1 MTDGVLHSPLVL
13 AFRDDSRGMHLGQ
26 HECHPKCRLNVA
38 ATMDTKNWGIGPPGF
53 RQAAPKRVFFLWQH
67 GFRPRILTHQTWIS
81 VYTYREKITNSGY
94 TIYDNFF
101 RGVAILRGCLYGA
114 CAHNFGRWEPFGDYR
129 HANSMPL
136 AWFSS
141 DKPCF
146 QTKYG
151 EQCVCMHACLSFV
164 CLSALFVYL
173 KNGTLK
179 LGLLLCTLPVAVD
192 RSDSDD
198 NAIRYVLPVLLM
210 TSYVFTHWDLR
221 TAKSC
226 ARISVRLMVNYSH
239 ELSCRLIRHA
249 VTLASY
255 AVAANSASGG
265 GRSLLSTISLLIMMG
280 WLFQGSQQTI
290 LISDKSRRIVLA
302 LSAVYAETA
311 LLRLQRIYCTNV
323 TQQVH
328 EFTTNPQQIDGVW
341 ALTVGLQENRG
352 LKICKITAASRKNWK
367 KWR

>member
-1 MTDGVLHSPLVL
+1 MT
-13 AFRDDSRGMHLGQ
+13 
-26 HECHPKCRLNVA
+26 
-38 ATMDTKNWGIGPPGF
+38 T
-53 RQAAPKRVFFLWQH
+53 
-67 GFRPRILTHQTWIS
+67 RILTTHSDTPDVNQCVHVPWKN
-81 VYTYREKITNSGY
+81 YKFRL
-94 TIYDNFF
+94 YDIWQFF
-101 RGVAILRGCLYGA
+101 SGVAILRGCLYGA

-141 DKPCF
+141 DKPCS

-249 VTLASY
+249 VTLSSY

-265 GRSLLSTISLLIMMG
+265 GDEVCYPRFLC
-280 WLFQGSQQTI
+280 WLWWVDCSKDP
-290 LISDKSRRIVLA
+290 SKR
-302 LSAVYAETA
+302 Y
-311 LLRLQRIYCTNV
+311 
-323 TQQVH
+323 
-328 EFTTNPQQIDGVW
+328 
-341 ALTVGLQENRG
+341 
-352 LKICKITAASRKNWK
+352 
-367 KWR
+367 